1 MTAAPL
7 DLLTATFLVCL
18 GSAIVP
24 FLNTEIY
31 LLGVSALAGP
41 AALPAVVLA
50 ATAGQMAG
58 KSILYFAGTGALR
71 LPTRFR
77 QMAPVLAARVAAHP
91 SGASGLILFSAFS
104 GLPPFYGV
112 SLVAGGLGWSF
123 ARFVLAGCCGRAL
136 RFALVVTLPQLA
148 KSAAW

>member
-7 DLLTATFLVCL
+7 ELLTATFLVCL

-24 FLNTEIY
+24 LVNTEIY

-41 AALPAVVLA
+41 AALPAVVLS
-50 ATAGQMAG
+50 ATAGQMLG
-58 KSILYFAGTGALR
+58 KSILYFAGTGVPL
-71 LPTRFR
+71 LPPRFR
-77 QMAPVLAARVAAHP
+77 QVAPALAARVAAHP
-91 SGASGLILFSAFS
+91 GGATGVVLFSAFS
-104 GLPPFYGV
+104 GIPPFYGV

-123 ARFVLAGCCGRAL
+123 ARFLLTGCCGRGL

-148 KSAAW
+148 KSVAW